1 MLLSYLDY
9 LHLEFQV
16 QRALHQQT
24 QSAVPAL
31 LEISMKLLSTIMVFN
46 KQRNQSYNIQRHYPS
61 MILFYC
67 LPSAGVLALELRRCT
82 LNNTPLP
89 STVSRADLIR
99 NLSVLISYLDTM
111 ILPGDG
117 NHRLCSELNKMLAL
131 VLDEV
136 LNYQPA
142 TNDDQ
147 TLGGVGAGF
156 FDMPLIDGMEP
167 IPTESEDFLNWLD
180 NAGTSTVEWMV
191 DSY

>member
-9 LHLEFQV
+9 LHLEFHM

-31 LEISMKLLSTIMVFN
+31 LETSMKLLSTIMVFN
-46 KQRNQSYNIQRHYPS
+46 KQRNQSYNLQRHYPS

-82 LNNTPLP
+82 LENTPLP

-117 NHRLCSELNKMLAL
+117 NHELCSELNKMLAL

-142 TNDDQ
+142 TNGGQ
-147 TLGGVGAGF
+147 ALGGVGAGF

-191 DSY
+191 DPY